1 MGEEKVSVRFIKEH
15 KMEVDG
21 KATQFRVNDTVEI
34 PKDQALVLFKQG
46 IVLPAQQFGAPVH
59 N

>member
-1 MGEEKVSVRFIKEH
+1 MEDRVSVRFIREY
-15 KMEVDG
+15 KMEIDG
-21 KATQFRVNDTVEI
+21 KTTQFRVNDTVEI

-46 IVLPAQQFGAPVH
+46 IVLPAQQHGAPVP